1 MMRCSSRR
9 LQTTPICR
17 SCNCSP
23 RESFPEAT
31 RRPRARCRPHHL
43 HRRSSS
49 RTMEALALA
58 RRVRQIVLHGAF
70 STRIGLEA
78 VSHNTL
84 RAGLTSLGILFGVA
98 SVIAMLA
105 IGAGAEQEIL
115 EQMRLLGSNNVVV
128 TPLVEQKEE
137 KVKPDDGRKQQKRFT
152 PGLNRRDVLGIAQVV
167 PHVAATSGEVVVQ
180 TLITREGHRR
190 SGEVD
195 GVDTSEFRL
204 VTRPL
209 ARGSMYTNEHH

>member
-1 MMRCSSRR
+1 MTRCSSRR

-23 RESFPEAT
+23 RESFLEAT
-31 RRPRARCRPHHL
+31 RPPRARCRPHHPD
-43 HRRSSS
+43 RRSSS

-98 SVIAMLA
+98 SVIAVLA
-105 IGAGAEQEIL
+105 IGKGAEQASLDQRPIL
-115 EQMRLLGSNNVVV
+115 G
-128 TPLVEQKEE
+128 
-137 KVKPDDGRKQQKRFT
+137 
-152 PGLNRRDVLGIAQVV
+152 
-167 PHVAATSGEVVVQ
+167 
-180 TLITREGHRR
+180 
-190 SGEVD
+190 
-195 GVDTSEFRL
+195 
-204 VTRPL
+204 
-209 ARGSMYTNEHH
+209 